1 MNEKLISVKDN
12 KATFVMDLK
21 LSDNITKTKDGYL
34 LCENSVFGRT
44 GFQTYMGRELVN
56 MGFGDD
62 ELVEVFRDEE
72 DVFNKDSLSTFVG
85 KPVTL
90 GHPNVDVTVDN
101 IGTLGKGTIIG
112 MPKRVGDNVVGD
124 IIITDKETI
133 ELVETKSIRELS
145 LGYETR
151 LVRDED
157 RVRQTEIYI
166 NHLALVEQG
175 RAGTAM
181 IVDAINEE
189 VQKMDKEM
197 LIDLIS
203 KNGSNTINIY
213 FGDEKVVEETKD
225 VETKVEDAIH
235 KTIVEVENQTEYT
248 YNDETH
254 ESTEV
259 EVSKRK
265 VKTKVVEDNK
275 NQFYDNNKVEDE
287 EENKKEKE
295 KENEK
300 PMTKDSLKALLGELT
315 LEERKELLGLND
327 AKLETKESI
336 TDEMFSNV
344 NKVNNNVEG
353 EVKLNDYS
361 TFTTDGIT
369 NAIQEEY
376 DKFSFRK
383 LNNGTKDLFD
393 RENKLN
399 DLKTRDGR
407 DFIKKG
413 GL

>member
-1 MNEKLISVKDN
+1 MNEKLISINDN

-34 LCENSVFGRT
+34 LCKNSVFGRT

-189 VQKMDKEM
+189 VQKMDKEK

-203 KNGSNTINIY
+203 KNSSNTINIY
-213 FGDEKVVEETKD
+213 FGDEKVEAKKDEDDKEVEQDESETLEDKEETSEVGIEKD
-225 VETKVEDAIH
+225 EKAKET
-235 KTIVEVENQTEYT
+235 
-248 YNDETH
+248 NDE
-254 ESTEV
+254 
-259 EVSKRK
+259 
-265 VKTKVVEDNK
+265 D
-275 NQFYDNNKVEDE
+275 KVEDE
-287 EENKKEKE
+287 EENKKE

-361 TFTTDGIT
+361 TFTTDGIID
-369 NAIQEEY
+369 AIQEEY
-376 DKFSFRK
+376 DKFSFRN

-413 GL
+413 GY